1 MMSQETWSTAITEIQ
16 PNEVRLRGYRIDE
29 LMGEISF
36 SEAIYLAL
44 MGDLPSPAVSR
55 LLEAILVSSI
65 DHGITPPSALAART
79 AASTGASLNAAV
91 ACGLLSINR
100 FHGGAI
106 EDCMEMLHAGIM
118 HGRAEDLL
126 LPDLCSSILKDYEQ
140 QKKRLPGLGHR
151 IHSADPRTARLFLLA
166 AELELSGQAV
176 ALLQALQASLAASGK
191 QLPINVDGAIAAL
204 LVDLGIPSPLANA
217 FFFISRLPGLVAH
230 VYEEQ
235 SRERPMRRIDPTT
248 SSYDG
253 PAPRAL
259 EELSG

>member
-44 MGDLPSPAVSR
+44 MGDLPSPAVAR
-55 LLEAILVSSI
+55 MLEAILVSSI
-65 DHGITPPSALAART
+65 DHGTTPPSAMAART

-106 EDCMEMLHAGIM
+106 QDCMDMLQAGIQ
-118 HGRAEDLL
+118 HGGTEALSL
-126 LPDLCSSILKDYEQ
+126 ADLCTSIQEDYQQ

-151 IHSADPRTARLFLLA
+151 IHNADPRTARLFQLA

-176 ALLQALQASLAASGK
+176 VLLQALQASLSANGK

-235 SRERPMRRIDPTT
+235 SRERPMRRIDPAT

-253 PAPRAL
+253 PDPRAMKK
-259 EELSG
+259 LSG